1 MTFNTYT
8 TMFIYNV
15 IFYNHS
21 NSDFHEYRHK
31 FFKNLDDAK
40 EYAKTDLEAS
50 SRMFRNYNFHYC
62 ENDYEHGNLVY
73 IVTMDYNGYFGNII
87 KKKIEIH
94 KEQVY

>member
-31 FFKNLDDAK
+31 LFKNLDDAK
-40 EYAKTDLEAS
+40 KYAKTDLEAS
-50 SRMFRNYNFHYC
+50 SRMFHDNNFHYC
-62 ENDYEHGNLVY
+62 ENDYEHGNRVY
-73 IVTMDYNGYFGNII
+73 MVTMDYNGYYINII